1 MSKRK
6 VMIEELGGGGKS
18 QVSTN
23 LKIQKKTRKNHENNA
38 RHYSI
43 PFIRAGLSGRNVSKS
58 LHERERLPN
67 EISHVDRATPSSSR
81 VR

>member
-23 LKIQKKTRKNHENNA
+23 LKIQKKNKEK
-38 RHYSI
+38 
-43 PFIRAGLSGRNVSKS
+43 PQK
-58 LHERERLPN
+58 
-67 EISHVDRATPSSSR
+67 
-81 VR
+81 